1 MEAVLIFIDGTIC
14 DMRHRIPA
22 MGTEKFFSEENLA
35 KDKPTQG
42 SVECLNELAEVYEL
56 VYIGARPDIYTDATH
71 KWLLDAGFPEGKVYL
86 GSSQQERLDI
96 VKELKKRFVFRAGI
110 GDRWDDNE
118 LHLELGCQ
126 SFILKE
132 WSPDWDVVRKH
143 LEMKLAPRVRYS
155 QFNAEDIKKRTFAA
169 L

>member
-1 MEAVLIFIDGTIC
+1 M
-14 DMRHRIPA
+14 
-22 MGTEKFFSEENLA
+22 
-35 KDKPTQG
+35 
-42 SVECLNELAEVYEL
+42 ECLNELAEVYEL

-118 LHLELGCQ
+118 LHLELGC
-126 SFILKE
+126 SSLSSMNCIL
-132 WSPDWDVVRKH
+132 
-143 LEMKLAPRVRYS
+143 
-155 QFNAEDIKKRTFAA
+155 N
-169 L
+169 